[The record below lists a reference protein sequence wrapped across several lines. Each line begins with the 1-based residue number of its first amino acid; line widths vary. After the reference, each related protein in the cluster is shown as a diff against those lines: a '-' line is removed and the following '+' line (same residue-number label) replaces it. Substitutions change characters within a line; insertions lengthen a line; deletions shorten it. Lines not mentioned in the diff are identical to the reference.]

1 MQFPN
6 TKTDCTC
13 PFCGHSVKIEPVSA
27 DYYRHPTLPVLYV
40 AKCTEC
46 EARSLAASTEERAL
60 AAFTAHHFTQETI
73 MLNSAPLDPVTI
85 DEDGVVRL
93 LQEHLDRLGHEYK
106 AKCILMAELEGKT
119 DPASLRELGAVK
131 AELHSLEVGM
141 NEGVA
146 KRIRRMAM
154 EEAKTGGD
162 VFVEVRPNKSHT
174 FAVITFLGDS
184 WKQHATTTMKIRLGV
199 NPAGKLKLYTH
210 GSNYLPLKPAN
221 GNMKV
226 RTCRQEIVAWAREHQ
241 GKRSIVREGK
251 KKGGFYID

>member
-6 TKTDCTC
+6 TPTDCTC
-13 PFCGHSVKIEPVSA
+13 PFCGHNVKIEPVSA

-60 AAFTAHHFTQETI
+60 AAFAAHHFTPETV

-93 LQEHLDRLGHEYK
+93 LQEHLDRLGQEYRT
-106 AKCILMAELEGKT
+106 KCRLYAELKDKT
-119 DPASLRELGAVK
+119 DAVSLKELGAVK
-131 AELHSLEVGM
+131 AELHSLEAGM
-141 NEGVA
+141 NDSVA
-146 KRIRRMAM
+146 KRIRRMAL
-154 EEAKTGGD
+154 EEAETGGD
-162 VFVEVRPNKSHT
+162 VFVEVRPNKSHA
-174 FAVITFLGDS
+174 FAVLTFLGDS
-184 WKQHATTTMKIRLGV
+184 WKPHATAKQQIRLGV
-199 NPAGKLKLYTH
+199 NKAGKLKIY
-210 GSNYLPLKPAN
+210 GGRCSALPMKPSH

-226 RTCRQEIVAWAREHQ
+226 RTCRQAVVEWAREHQ
-241 GKRSIVREGK
+241 GMRHIVRE